1 MIESK
6 TLGAVVGIQRQ
17 GVIDKSESTAL
28 PSTSNAMIVGNFRRG
43 RTNKPFEVTL
53 DNYQALLG
61 YEPTNPS
68 YATVEDVLKQGVSSV
83 WVMRTGA
90 GDGGGDNGAIG
101 GDNNGNRGSYFVL
114 AAEQPYDDSIDGPLL
129 PVGEI

>member
-68 YATVEDVLKQGVSSV
+68 YATVEDTLKQGVSSV
-83 WVMRTGA
+83 WVMRTG
-90 GDGGGDNGAIG
+90 DNSPNSDNGVIS
-101 GDNNGNRGSYFVL
+101 GDKGSYFVL
-114 AAEQPYDDSIDGPLL
+114 AARQPYDDALDGPFA
-129 PVGEI
+129 PVGGI